1 MLPLAWTP
9 CLPPLPPVARLHR
22 AAEQLLELSPA
33 PSGFA
38 SAEDF
43 DGSLLYQGDSVLCQ
57 RLENAR
63 IEVLAVRHGQSES
76 NAQSE
81 TLGSP
86 LLYGQTESPLTEKGR
101 HQAEV
106 CAQKLY
112 QELGGAPWL
121 QQAVH
126 HPEMLPVLLTS
137 DLSRA
142 QETAVLLKQGL
153 AQEAERL
160 AGSEGR
166 QVVDQKLDII
176 SDPRLRETH
185 FGRFETRPLAELES
199 AYPDFVS
206 HWRPDDGKG
215 TDFRH
220 RFPGG
225 ESRSD
230 VMSRVGNLL
239 ESCCGEYPNRT
250 LVLVSH
256 GETLL
261 STRALLGKA
270 PVLQGKVV
278 AETGKIPNA
287 TPFWLIHHNT
297 TFEPGPISGIIDEG
311 ETYNEI

>member
-9 CLPPLPPVARLHR
+9 CLPPLPPVARIHR

-33 PSGFA
+33 PIGF
-38 SAEDF
+38 SPAEDA
-43 DGSLLYQGDSVLCQ
+43 DGSLLYQGDSAICQ
-57 RLENAR
+57 KLENAR
-63 IEVLAVRHGQSES
+63 INLLAIRHGQSES

-81 TLGSP
+81 SLGSP

-101 HQAEV
+101 HQAEA
-106 CAQKLY
+106 CAQQLY

-126 HPEMLPVLLTS
+126 QPELLPVLLTS

-142 QETAVLLKQGL
+142 QETAALLKQGL

-166 QVVDQKLDII
+166 RVVDQKLNIV
-176 SDPRLRETH
+176 SDSRLRETH
-185 FGRFETRPLAELES
+185 FGRFETRPLAELQS
-199 AYPDFVS
+199 AYPDFVA
-206 HWRPDDGKG
+206 HWRPRDGQG

-220 RFPGG
+220 RFPEG
-225 ESRSD
+225 ESRAD

-270 PVLQGKVV
+270 PVMQGKVL

-287 TPFWLIHHNT
+287 TPFWLIHQDKK
-297 TFEPGPISGIIDEG
+297 FENGPISGNKYGG
-311 ETYNEI
+311 ETCYEI